1 MGRTSDAK
9 ERILEHAGQLF
20 HEKGFHAVGIAD
32 ICQASGVNKGSFY
45 HFFPSKQQLALD
57 VVDATWHAV
66 RGDLESALLSNR
78 PPRDRLRGYCEGLY
92 TAHAMRCEETGQQMG
107 CPLANLGVEM
117 ATQDPLLRER
127 ILSAFDSQ
135 IAYFERLVRDGQQRG
150 EIDDGVVARVA
161 AEALV
166 SFVEG
171 KIMLAKLRDDAE
183 TLKGLLPEAERILGF
198 SSS

>member
-9 ERILEHAGQLF
+9 ERILQHAGQLF
-20 HEKGFHAVGIAD
+20 HEKGFHAVGISD
-32 ICQASGVNKGSFY
+32 ICSAADVNKGSFY

-57 VVDATWHAV
+57 VVDSFWHRA
-66 RGDLESALLSNR
+66 RGDLEKQLLCDG
-78 PPRDRLRGYCEGLY
+78 PPRERLRAFCEQLY
-92 TAHAMRCEETGQQMG
+92 AGQVERCSVDGKQLG

-117 ATQDPLLRER
+117 ATQDAVLRER

-135 IAYFERLVRDGQQRG
+135 IAYFERLVHDGQQSG
-150 EIDDGVVARVA
+150 EIDPDVVPRQA

-171 KIMLAKLRDDAE
+171 KIMLAKLRDGTE
-183 TLKGLLPEAERILGF
+183 TLRDLLPEAERLLGF
-198 SSS
+198 RAA